1 MIEDQDD
8 FELEAQTAADL
19 AADAAASKTAGANWP
34 ATLAQMMDVTCA
46 ALERGGLDEEQ
57 AEALARIAVIAQA
70 HYIGGRSVYFPRGK
84 TLELALRDDAIYR
97 ASRRGNT
104 LALAQQY
111 GLSDRAVQMIV
122 KRQTLLHRAR
132 MQACLFQA

>member
-19 AADAAASKTAGANWP
+19 AADAAASKTADANWP
-34 ATLAQMMDVTCA
+34 ATLAQMMDVTCV

-104 LALAQQY
+104 LALAKKY
-111 GLSDRAVQMIV
+111 GLSDRAIQMIV
-122 KRQTLLHRAR
+122 RRQTLLHRAR
-132 MQACLFQA
+132 VQRELLP